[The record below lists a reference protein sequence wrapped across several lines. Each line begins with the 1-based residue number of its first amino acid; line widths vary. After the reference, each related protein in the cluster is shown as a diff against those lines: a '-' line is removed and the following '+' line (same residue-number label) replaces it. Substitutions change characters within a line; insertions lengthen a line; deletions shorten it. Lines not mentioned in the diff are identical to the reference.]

1 METNFFENT
10 QYKNKFTRK
19 SLLLEI
25 DLDNIIDYTIT
36 LPEELKIDNFSEVF
50 VDTVVTNN
58 IEINNGNFV
67 PNDDRKTNDY
77 LGMLLKIDQVNTRTI
92 GGDTGRSNKYN
103 GKFFIPNEAS
113 DDGLKIHKGRK
124 QNYLGTIEA
133 GRYRNINIT
142 LSNLK
147 GYSIYKRDPLGEE
160 GTPAAANGKFIIELI
175 IIEKE

>member
-25 DLDNIIDYTIT
+25 GLTQYTTNYTVT

-58 IEINNGNFV
+58 IKINSVSV
-67 PNDDRKTNDY
+67 PDN
-77 LGMLLKIDQVNTRTI
+77 LGMLLKIDGINTRTI
-92 GGDTGRSNKYN
+92 GGDTTGTNNNYN
-103 GKFFIPNEAS
+103 GKFFIPNEAGPAS
-113 DDGLKIHKGRK
+113 AAMKIHKGRK
-124 QNYLGTIEA
+124 QNYMGTIEP
-133 GRYRNINIT
+133 GRYRDFNIT
-142 LSNLK
+142 LSDLNNA
-147 GYSIYKRDPLGEE
+147 SIWVADSSSR
-160 GTPAAANGKFIIELI
+160 FIIELI

>member
-25 DLDNIIDYTIT
+25 GLLTSTTNYTVT

-58 IEINNGNFV
+58 IKINSVSV
-67 PNDDRKTNDY
+67 PDN
-77 LGMLLKIDQVNTRTI
+77 LGMLLKIDGINTRTI
-92 GGDTGRSNKYN
+92 GGDTTGTNNNYN

-113 DDGLKIHKGRK
+113 STSNAMKIHKGRK
-124 QNYLGTIEA
+124 QNYMGTIEP
-133 GRYRNINIT
+133 GRYRDFNIT
-142 LSNLK
+142 LSDLNNA
-147 GYSIYKRDPLGEE
+147 SIWVADSSS
-160 GTPAAANGKFIIELI
+160 KFIIELI

>member
-25 DLDNIIDYTIT
+25 GLLTSTTNYTVT

-58 IEINNGNFV
+58 IEVNSDSV
-67 PNDDRKTNDY
+67 PDN
-77 LGMLLKIDQVNTRTI
+77 LGMLLKIDGINTRTI
-92 GGDTGRSNKYN
+92 GGDTTGINNNYN
-103 GKFFIPNEAS
+103 GKFFIPNEAGPAS
-113 DDGLKIHKGRK
+113 ATALEQMKIHKGRK
-124 QNYLGTIEA
+124 QNYMGTIEA
-133 GRYRNINIT
+133 GRYRDFNIT
-142 LSNLK
+142 LSNLNNE
-147 GYSIYKRDPLGEE
+147 SIYKD
-160 GTPAAANGKFIIELI
+160 GTSRFIIELI

>member
-25 DLDNIIDYTIT
+25 RLTENTTNYTVT

-58 IEINNGNFV
+58 V
-67 PNDDRKTNDY
+67 SPNTALKN
-77 LGMLLKIDQVNTRTI
+77 LGMLLKIDGINTRTI
-92 GGDTGRSNKYN
+92 GGDTTGTNNYYN
-103 GKFFIPNEAS
+103 GNFFIPNEAS
-113 DDGLKIHKGRK
+113 STPNAMKIHKGRK
-124 QNYLGTIEA
+124 QNYMGTIEP
-133 GRYRNINIT
+133 GRYRDFNIT
-142 LSNLK
+142 LSDLTNT
-147 GYSIYKRDPLGEE
+147 SIWVTSNPLSSR
-160 GTPAAANGKFIIELI
+160 FIIELI

>member
-25 DLDNIIDYTIT
+25 GLLTSTTNYTVT

-58 IEINNGNFV
+58 IEINSVSRPDN
-67 PNDDRKTNDY
+67 
-77 LGMLLKIDQVNTRTI
+77 LGMLLKIDGINTRTI
-92 GGDTGRSNKYN
+92 GGDTTGINNNYN
-103 GKFFIPNEAS
+103 GKFFIPNEA
-113 DDGLKIHKGRK
+113 GLATMKIHKGRK
-124 QNYLGTIEA
+124 QNYMGTIEA
-133 GRYRNINIT
+133 GRYRDFNIT
-142 LSNLK
+142 LSNLNNE
-147 GYSIYKRDPLGEE
+147 SIYKD
-160 GTPAAANGKFIIELI
+160 GTSRFIIELI

>member
-25 DLDNIIDYTIT
+25 GLTQDTTNYTVT

-58 IEINNGNFV
+58 IKINSVSAPDN
-67 PNDDRKTNDY
+67 
-77 LGMLLKIDQVNTRTI
+77 LGMLLKIDGINTRTI
-92 GGDTGRSNKYN
+92 GGDTTGTNNNYN
-103 GKFFIPNEAS
+103 GKFFIPNEAGPAS
-113 DDGLKIHKGRK
+113 AAASELMKIHKGRK
-124 QNYLGTIEA
+124 QNYMGAIEA
-133 GRYRNINIT
+133 GRYRDFNIT
-142 LSNLK
+142 LSNLNNA
-147 GYSIYKRDPLGEE
+147 SIWVADSSSR
-160 GTPAAANGKFIIELI
+160 FIIELI